1 MNDQQSENSP
11 DSKLACRYRTLTGGL
26 LFLLIS
32 TMIAGYWLLHGQSGL
47 HWIAAAVNRWNGD
60 TIQLTGVH
68 GTLQDLHIE
77 NIHFKN
83 DELELTL
90 HDLRLDWNPVQL
102 LHRRISVNR
111 LALAA
116 IRIEQHAVETE
127 SPPLSPPESLQ
138 LPFGLT
144 IATMTIDSI
153 QVNPAAQENENAT
166 PLISDLALA
175 LDSDGQN
182 HRLTQLDATTPWAVI
197 RSHAELAGSAP
208 FALSAQIGIAAAG
221 SWGDIEANVTGDLQ
235 QLTIQAA
242 SQPPA
247 ANMTL
252 QAQLQPF
259 AANPIIYLNAT
270 VAQWNPA
277 DFLTAAPQAKLSLSA
292 QLAQNETGQL
302 AGSIS
307 IENHAAAP
315 LDQNGVPVSA
325 IHTNVLITPE
335 LLALPDFHTQLGKN
349 GAVRGQLA
357 WDRNQR
363 VLTTDLAADR
373 LDPRQIDSRLQTAA
387 ISGHI
392 KLSGNVEK
400 QSARIDLRDRSL
412 RLTADLARSG
422 DQLALERFNLQRNQS
437 RLTGQG
443 RLRLTEEQ
451 SFELSGQLI
460 RFNSADFIQTADSDL
475 NATLQ
480 LSGYLSPEITG
491 TLKYAIGKSRLAK
504 SPVSGAGEIAF
515 AGFDHLS
522 GKAEL
527 LAGSNRLFAHGRM
540 EGSQHDVQLT
550 VNAPALAQLGLGL
563 SGDLQT
569 QLTFRGSIDAPQLD
583 WKLTS
588 QQLNLPGKQRL
599 SGVSASA
606 QWHKDAVA
614 LNIATDTVQAHEQA
628 TVKQFTATL
637 DGTTSHHRLIVKAG
651 FNQDSAFRLAANGG
665 LNRVKSGQPLRWQ
678 GQLTELSATGSMP
691 VALLAPAPLAISAAA
706 VSLERAG
713 VSVSSGSIR
722 IEQLHWT
729 PQNWKTR
736 GDFSGIALLP
746 GIPERTQGT
755 PLQLGGRWHFDSAAH
770 LTGELRIHR
779 ERGDWYLPGDIPQ
792 PLGLQQLQL
801 QATAAQGKLS
811 GQFEFASEIL
821 GSATAA
827 VTLPLQQT
835 QSHWSISRESPLQ
848 GNIRATITSLKS
860 LNPLLGNNLHSDGAL
875 RMEAGIHGTL
885 QQPDISGKVS
895 GSGLSLVLLEQ
906 GIHLQQG
913 TLDAHFQQ
921 TDLHIDRLHFA
932 SPHAPPPDKRLFRDL
947 ALKDS
952 AGSLTITGKAG
963 LTGSPS
969 QLDFSID
976 QLPLAHKSD
985 YWIVASGT
993 GTTRWQ
999 KDRFSITGDLR
1010 TDAGLIMQPPEGRP
1024 GLPDDVVLVNTPA
1037 SQHAQKATLHLD
1049 MAFDL
1054 GEKFYIRA
1062 SGLEGRLTGKLQMRN
1077 DNNQQLKLTGTIAA
1091 QDAAFKAY
1099 GQNLT
1104 VRRGI
1109 VSFQG
1114 PLDDPNLNVLAVR
1127 EGLAVEAGVEIAGS
1141 VRHPRVKLVSTP
1153 DVPDTEKLSWIVLG
1167 RKPDASGLDT
1177 SVLLSAAGSILGG
1190 SQSGGGITDQI
1201 TKALGVDEITF
1212 KQASAGSSLTGQIG
1226 VIGKRIS
1233 SRAYLSYER
1242 SLTATTMG
1250 ITKLTYN
1257 LTPKMTVVTQ
1267 AGEDSAIDLFYT
1279 IQFD

>member
-1 MNDQQSENSP
+1 MSDQQAGNSP
-11 DSKLACRYRTLTGGL
+11 PSKHARQSRTLTGAL
-26 LFLLIS
+26 LLSFAFAVIVF
-32 TMIAGYWLLHGQSGL
+32 YWLLHSPSGL
-47 HWIAAAVNRWNGD
+47 HWIAATVNRWNGD

-77 NIHFKN
+77 NIHFKSA
-83 DELELTL
+83 ELALTL
-90 HDLRLDWNPVQL
+90 HDLHLDWNPAQL
-102 LHRRISVNR
+102 LNRRISINQ

-116 IRIEQHAVETE
+116 IHIEQQSVETGSS
-127 SPPLSPPESLQ
+127 SPSPPESLQ
-138 LPFGLT
+138 LPVGLT
-144 IATMTIDSI
+144 IATLIVDSI
-153 QVNPAAQENENAT
+153 YLNPAAQENAV
-166 PLISDLALA
+166 PLISALTLT
-175 LDSDGQN
+175 LDSDGQH
-182 HRLTQLDATTPWAVI
+182 HRLTQLDFTTPWSAI
-197 RSHAELAGSAP
+197 RSHMELAGSAP
-208 FALSAQIGIAAAG
+208 FALSAQATLTAAG
-221 SWGDIEANVTGDLQ
+221 SWGDIEAAVTGNLQ

-242 SQPPA
+242 SKPPA
-247 ANMTL
+247 PRMEL

-259 AANPIIYLNAT
+259 AANPVTHLNVT

-277 DFLTAAPQAKLSLSA
+277 DFLAAAPQAKLSLSA
-292 QLAQNETGQL
+292 QLAQNEAEQL

-315 LDQNGVPVSA
+315 LDRNGVPVSA
-325 IHTNVLITPE
+325 IRTHVSITPE
-335 LLALPDFHTQLGKN
+335 SLVLPDFHTQLGKN
-349 GAVRGQLA
+349 GTVRGELA
-357 WDRNQR
+357 WDRSQHVFTAN
-363 VLTTDLAADR
+363 LAVEK
-373 LDPRQIDSRLQTAA
+373 LDPRQIDSRLQTAVV
-387 ISGHI
+387 SG
-392 KLSGNVEK
+392 KVEFSGTTQT

-412 RLTADLARSG
+412 RLTADITRSG
-422 DQLALERFNLQRNQS
+422 DQVELAQFNLQRNQS

-460 RFNSADFIQTADSDL
+460 RFNSADFIQTVDSDL

-480 LSGYLSPEITG
+480 LSGHLTPEVTG
-491 TLKYAIGKSRLAK
+491 TLKYAIEKSRLAK
-504 SPVSGAGEIAF
+504 SPVSGSGEIAF
-515 AGFDHLS
+515 AGLEHLS

-527 LAGSNRLFAHGRM
+527 LAGSNRLLAHGRM

-569 QLTFRGSIDAPQLD
+569 QLTFRGSSDVPQLD

-588 QQLNLPGKQRL
+588 RQLSLPGKQQL

-614 LNIATDTVQAHEQA
+614 LNIAADTVQAHEQA
-628 TVKQFTATL
+628 TIKQFTAVL
-637 DGTTSHHRLIVKAG
+637 DGKTGHHHLLVKADL
-651 FNQDSAFRLAANGG
+651 NREVAFRLAANGG

-678 GQLTELSATGSMP
+678 GQLTELSTTGDMP
-691 VALLAPAPLAISAAA
+691 VHLLAPAPLAASAAS
-706 VSLERAG
+706 VSLEQMG
-713 VSVSSGSIR
+713 ISVSSGSIR
-722 IEQLHWT
+722 VEQLHWT
-729 PQNWKTR
+729 PQSWNTR
-736 GDFSGIALLP
+736 GDFSGIAVLP
-746 GIPERTQGT
+746 GTPERMKDN

-770 LTGELRIHR
+770 LTGELHIQR
-779 ERGDWYLPGDIPQ
+779 ERGDWYLPGDLPQ

-801 QATAAQGKLS
+801 QATAAHGKLS
-811 GQFEFASEIL
+811 GQFEFASQLL
-821 GSATAA
+821 GTATAA
-827 VTLPLQQT
+827 VTLPLQHT
-835 QSHWSISRESPLQ
+835 QSRWGISQESPLQ
-848 GNIRATITSLKS
+848 GNIRAAITSLKL
-860 LNPLLGNNLHSDGAL
+860 LNPLLGSNLRSDGEL
-875 RMEAGIHGTL
+875 RIEAGIRGTL
-885 QQPDISGKVS
+885 QQPDIGGKLSGT
-895 GSGLSLVLLEQ
+895 GLSLVLLEQ

-921 TDLHIDRLHFA
+921 TDLHIDRLHFT
-932 SPHAPPPDKRLFRDL
+932 SLHAPPPDSRLFGNL
-947 ALKDS
+947 ALKDTS
-952 AGSLTITGKAG
+952 GSLTITGKAG
-963 LTGSPS
+963 LTGDPS
-969 QLDFSID
+969 QLDFTID
-976 QLPLAHKSD
+976 RLPLARKTD

-993 GTTRWQ
+993 GATRWE
-999 KDRFSITGDLR
+999 KDHLSITGDLR

-1024 GLPDDVVLVNTPA
+1024 ELPDDVVLVNAPT
-1037 SQHAQKATLHLD
+1037 SQRSRKVPLHLD
-1049 MAFDL
+1049 MALDL

-1104 VRRGI
+1104 VKRGI

-1190 SQSGGGITDQI
+1190 QSGSGVTDKITQ
-1201 TKALGVDEITF
+1201 ALGVDEITF
-1212 KQASAGSSLTGQIG
+1212 KQASVGSSLTGQIG

-1257 LTPKMTVVTQ
+1257 LTPKITVVTQ
-1267 AGEDSAIDLFYT
+1267 AGEDSAADLFYT

>member
-1 MNDQQSENSP
+1 MNNPQTENSAV
-11 DSKLACRYRTLTGGL
+11 DKHTRHYRTLTGSL
-26 LFLLIS
+26 LLSLAFAV
-32 TMIAGYWLLHGQSGL
+32 IAGYWLLHSQSAL

-77 NIHFKN
+77 NIRFTS

-90 HDLRLDWNPVQL
+90 HNLHLDWNPGQL

-111 LALAA
+111 LALSA

-127 SPPLSPPESLQ
+127 SSPRSPPESLQ

-144 IATMTIDSI
+144 IAILTIDSI
-153 QVNPAAQENENAT
+153 HFNSASQENAA
-166 PLISDLALA
+166 PLISSLALT
-175 LDSDGQN
+175 LDSDGQH
-182 HRLTQLDATTPWAVI
+182 HRLTQLDFTTPWATI
-197 RSHAELAGSAP
+197 RSQAELAGNAP
-208 FALSAQIGIAAAG
+208 FALSAHTAITATG
-221 SWGDIEANVTGDLQ
+221 SWGDIEASATGDLG

-242 SQPPA
+242 SKPPA
-247 ANMTL
+247 VDMAL

-259 AANPIIYLNAT
+259 AANPVTHLNAT
-270 VAQWNPA
+270 VTQWNPA
-277 DFLTAAPQAKLSLSA
+277 DFSTNAPQAKLSLSA
-292 QLAQNETGQL
+292 QLAQNEAGQL

-315 LDQNGVPVSA
+315 LDQNGVPA
-325 IHTNVLITPE
+325 LAMRTHTVITPE
-335 LLALPDFHTQLGKN
+335 LLTLPNVHVQLGKN
-349 GAVRGQLA
+349 GTVRGKLT
-357 WDRNQR
+357 WDRNQH
-363 VLTTDLAADR
+363 VLSADLAIDR
-373 LDPRQIDSRLQTAA
+373 LDPRQIDSRLKTAA
-387 ISGHI
+387 ISGNI
-392 KLSGNVEK
+392 ELSGNAEI

-412 RLTADLARSG
+412 RLTADIARNG

-460 RFNSADFIQTADSDL
+460 RFNSADFIQTVDSDL

-480 LSGYLSPEITG
+480 LSGHLTPEVTG
-491 TLKYAIGKSRLAK
+491 TLQYAIQKSRLAK
-504 SPVSGAGEIAF
+504 SPVSGSGEIAI
-515 AGFDHLS
+515 AGFTHIS

-527 LAGSNRLFAHGRM
+527 LAGSNRLLAHGRTDD
-540 EGSQHDVQLT
+540 SQHDVQLT

-563 SGDLQT
+563 SGDLHT
-569 QLTFRGSIDAPQLD
+569 QLTFRGSTEAPYLD
-583 WKLTS
+583 WKFTS
-588 QQLNLPGKQRL
+588 QQLNLPDKQRL
-599 SGVSASA
+599 SGISASA
-606 QWHKDAVA
+606 QWHKDAIT

-628 TVKQFTATL
+628 TIKQFAATL
-637 DGTTSHHRLIVKAG
+637 DGKTDHHHLTVKAG
-651 FNQDSAFRLAANGG
+651 LNQNITFRLAANGG
-665 LNRVKSGQPLRWQ
+665 LNLAKSGQPLRWQ
-678 GQLTELSATGSMP
+678 GQLTELSATGDIP
-691 VALLAPAPLAISAAA
+691 IHLLAPAPLAVSAASM
-706 VSLERAG
+706 SLERAG
-713 VSVSSGSIR
+713 LSISSGSVR
-722 IEQLHWT
+722 IEQLHWA
-729 PQNWKTR
+729 PQSWKTR

-746 GIPERTQGT
+746 GAPERAQGT
-755 PLQLGGRWHFDSAAH
+755 PLQLGGRWHLDSAAH

-779 ERGDWYLPGDIPQ
+779 ERGDWYLPGDLPQ

-811 GQFEFASEIL
+811 GQFEFASHIL
-821 GSATAA
+821 GTATAA
-827 VTLPLQQT
+827 VMLPLQQI
-835 QSHWSISRESPLQ
+835 QSQWSISRESPLQ
-848 GNIRATITSLKS
+848 GNIRAAITSLKL
-860 LNPLLGNNLHSDGAL
+860 LNPLLGGNLHSDGEL
-875 RMEAGIHGTL
+875 RLEAGIHGTL
-885 QQPDISGKVS
+885 RQPDISGKVS
-895 GSGLSLVLLEQ
+895 GTGLSLALLEQ

-921 TDLHIDRLHFA
+921 ADLHIDRLHFT

-947 ALKDS
+947 ALKGE
-952 AGSLTITGKAG
+952 AGSLTVTGKAG
-963 LTGSPS
+963 LAGNPS
-969 QLDFSID
+969 QLDFAID
-976 QLPLAHKSD
+976 QLPLAHKTD
-985 YWIVASGT
+985 YWIIASGT
-993 GTTRWQ
+993 GAARWQ
-999 KDRFSITGDLR
+999 KDRLSISGDLR

-1024 GLPDDVVLVNTPA
+1024 GLSDDVVLVNTPA
-1037 SQHAQKATLHLD
+1037 SQRSQKMPLHLD
-1049 MAFDL
+1049 MALNL

-1062 SGLEGRLTGKLQMRN
+1062 SGLEGRLTGQLQMRN

-1104 VRRGI
+1104 VKRGI

-1141 VRHPRVKLVSTP
+1141 VRHPRVRLVSTP

-1167 RKPDASGLDT
+1167 RKPDTSGLDT

-1190 SQSGGGITDQI
+1190 QSGSGITDQI
-1201 TKALGVDEITF
+1201 TQALGVDEITF
-1212 KQASAGSSLTGQIG
+1212 KQAGVGSSLTGQIG

-1257 LTPKMTVVTQ
+1257 LTPKITVVTQ
-1267 AGEDSAIDLFYT
+1267 AGEDSAADLFYT

>member
-1 MNDQQSENSP
+1 MNDQQTENP
-11 DSKLACRYRTLTGGL
+11 PASKHTRQYRTLSGSL
-26 LFLLIS
+26 LLSLIFAV
-32 TMIAGYWLLHGQSGL
+32 IAGYWLLHSQSGL
-47 HWIAAAVNRWNGD
+47 HWIAAAVNRWDGD

-77 NIHFKN
+77 NIRFKN

-90 HDLRLDWNPVQL
+90 RDLHLDWNPAQL
-102 LHRRISVNR
+102 LQRRISINR

-116 IRIEQHAVETE
+116 IHIEQQAAETE
-127 SPPLSPPESLQ
+127 SPPRAPPESLQ

-144 IATMTIDSI
+144 VTALTIDSI
-153 QVNPAAQENENAT
+153 HSNSASQENAA
-166 PLISDLALA
+166 PPISGLTLA
-175 LDSDGQN
+175 LDSDGRH
-182 HRLTQLDATTPWAVI
+182 HRLTRLDFTTPWATI
-197 RSHAELAGSAP
+197 RSQAELAGDAP
-208 FALSAQIGIAAAG
+208 FALSAQVSIAAAG
-221 SWGDIEANVTGDLQ
+221 SWGDIEASATGDLQ

-242 SQPPA
+242 SKPPA
-247 ANMTL
+247 ANMAL

-259 AANPIIYLNAT
+259 AANPVILLNTT

-277 DFLTAAPQAKLSLSA
+277 DFAANAPQAKLSLSA
-292 QLAQNETGQL
+292 QLAQNEAGQL
-302 AGSIS
+302 AGSIN
-307 IENHAAAP
+307 IENHTAAP
-315 LDQNGVPVSA
+315 LDQNGIPAST
-325 IHTNVLITPE
+325 IHTDALITAE
-335 LLALPDFHTQLGKN
+335 LLSLPDLHVQLGKN
-349 GAVRGQLA
+349 GVVRGKLV
-357 WDRNQR
+357 WDRNQH
-363 VLTTDLAADR
+363 VLTASLAADR

-387 ISGHI
+387 ISGNI
-392 KLSGNVEK
+392 ELSGNAET

-412 RLTADLARSG
+412 RLTADIARNG

-443 RLRLTEEQ
+443 RLRLIEEQ

-460 RFNSADFIQTADSDL
+460 RFNSADFIQTVDSDL

-480 LSGYLSPEITG
+480 LSGHLTPEITG
-491 TLKYAIGKSRLAK
+491 TLKYAIQKSRLAK
-504 SPVSGAGEIAF
+504 SPVSGSGEIAIT
-515 AGFDHLS
+515 GFTHIS

-527 LAGSNRLFAHGRM
+527 LAGSNRLLAHGRM
-540 EGSQHDVQLT
+540 DGSQHDVQLT

-563 SGDLQT
+563 SGDLHT
-569 QLTFRGSIDAPQLD
+569 QITFRGNADAPHLD

-588 QQLNLPGKQRL
+588 RQLNLPDKQQL
-599 SGVSASA
+599 SGLSASA
-606 QWHKDAVA
+606 QWHKDAIA
-614 LNIATDTVQAHEQA
+614 LNIAADTFQAHEQA
-628 TVKQFTATL
+628 TIKQFTAIL
-637 DGTTSHHRLIVKAG
+637 DGKTDHHHLTIKAD
-651 FNQDSAFRLAANGG
+651 FNRDIAFRLTANGG
-665 LNRVKSGQPLRWQ
+665 LSRVKSGQPLRWQ
-678 GQLTELSATGSMP
+678 GQLTELSTTGGMP
-691 VALLAPAPLAISAAA
+691 VRLLAPAPLAVSAAS
-706 VSLERAG
+706 VSLERTG
-713 VSVSSGSIR
+713 LSISSGSVR
-722 IEQLHWT
+722 IEQLHWA
-729 PQNWKTR
+729 PQSWKTR
-736 GDFSGIALLP
+736 GDFSGITLLP
-746 GIPERTQGT
+746 GTLERAQGI

-779 ERGDWYLPGDIPQ
+779 ERGDWYLPGDLPQ

-811 GQFEFASEIL
+811 GQLEFVSQMF
-821 GSATAA
+821 GTATAA

-835 QSHWSISRESPLQ
+835 QSHWSIARESPLR
-848 GNIRATITSLKS
+848 GSIRAALTSLKP
-860 LNPLLGNNLHSDGAL
+860 LNPLLGNNVHSDGEL
-875 RMEAGIHGTL
+875 QIEAGIHGTL

-921 TDLHIDRLHFA
+921 ADLHIDRLHFT

-947 ALKDS
+947 ALKGE

-963 LTGSPS
+963 LTGNPS
-969 QLDFSID
+969 QLDFTID
-976 QLPLAHKSD
+976 QLPLAHKTD

-999 KDRFSITGDLR
+999 KDRLSITGDLR

-1024 GLPDDVVLVNTPA
+1024 GLPDDVVLVNDPA
-1037 SQHAQKATLHLD
+1037 SQRSRKQPLHLD
-1049 MAFDL
+1049 MALDL

-1062 SGLEGRLTGKLQMRN
+1062 SGLEGRLTGQLQMHN
-1077 DNNQQLKLTGTIAA
+1077 DNNQQLKLTGAIAA

-1104 VRRGI
+1104 VKRGI

-1167 RKPDASGLDT
+1167 RKPDTSGLDT

-1190 SQSGGGITDQI
+1190 QSGSGITERI
-1201 TKALGVDEITF
+1201 TQALGVDEITF
-1212 KQASAGSSLTGQIG
+1212 KQAGVGSSLSGQIG

-1257 LTPKMTVVTQ
+1257 LTPKITVVTQ
-1267 AGEDSAIDLFYT
+1267 AGEDSAVDLFYT

>member
-1 MNDQQSENSP
+1 MNDQQTKKP
-11 DSKLACRYRTLTGGL
+11 PASKRTRRYRTLTGGL
-26 LFLLIS
+26 LLSLILAA
-32 TMIAGYWLLHGQSGL
+32 IAGYWLLYSPSGL
-47 HWIAAAVNRWNGD
+47 HWIAAAANRWNGA
-60 TIQLTGVH
+60 TIQLSGVH
-68 GTLQDLHIE
+68 GTLHDLHIE
-77 NIHFKN
+77 NIRFTS

-90 HDLRLDWNPVQL
+90 RDLRLDWNPAQL
-102 LHRRISVNR
+102 LQQRVSINR
-111 LALAA
+111 LALTAIHIKQQAA
-116 IRIEQHAVETE
+116 ETE
-127 SPPLSPPESLQ
+127 SPPRAPPESLH

-144 IATMTIDSI
+144 IAAMTVDSI
-153 QVNPAAQENENAT
+153 YLDPAAQENENAA
-166 PLISDLALA
+166 PPISGLTLALN
-175 LDSDGQN
+175 SDGRH
-182 HRLTQLDATTPWAVI
+182 HRLTQLDVTTPQAVI
-197 RSHAELAGSAP
+197 RSHAELAGDAP
-208 FALSAQIGIAAAG
+208 FALSAQISIAAAG
-221 SWGDIEANVTGDLQ
+221 SWGDIEAAVSGDLQ

-247 ANMTL
+247 ANMAL

-259 AANPIIYLNAT
+259 AANPLTHLSAT
-270 VAQWNPA
+270 VTQVNPA
-277 DFLTAAPQAKLSLSA
+277 DFAVNAPQAKLSLSA
-292 QLAQNETGQL
+292 QLAQNEAGQL
-302 AGSIS
+302 AGSIT

-315 LDQNGVPVSA
+315 LDRNGVPVSA
-325 IHTNVLITPE
+325 IRTRTVITPE
-335 LLALPDFHTQLGKN
+335 LLTLPDVHVQLGKN
-349 GAVRGQLA
+349 GAVRGKLA
-357 WDRNQR
+357 WDRKQH
-363 VLTTDLAADR
+363 VLSADLAIGR

-387 ISGHI
+387 ISGNI
-392 KLSGNVEK
+392 DLSGNAET

-412 RLTADLARSG
+412 RLTADIARSG

-443 RLRLTEEQ
+443 RLQLTGEQ
-451 SFELSGQLI
+451 SFELSGQLV

-480 LSGYLSPEITG
+480 LSGHLKPEITG

-504 SPVSGAGEIAF
+504 SPVSGTGEIAI
-515 AGFDHLS
+515 AGFTHIS

-527 LAGSNRLFAHGRM
+527 LAGSNRLLAHGRK

-550 VNAPALAQLGLGL
+550 LNAPALAQLGLGL
-563 SGDLQT
+563 SGDLHT
-569 QLTFRGSIDAPQLD
+569 QLTFRGSTDAPHLD
-583 WKLTS
+583 WQLTS
-588 QQLNLPGKQRL
+588 RQLNLPDKQQL

-606 QWHKDAVA
+606 RWHKDAVT
-614 LNIATDTVQAHEQA
+614 LNVAADSVQAHEQV
-628 TVKQFTATL
+628 TIKQFTATL
-637 DGTTSHHRLIVKAG
+637 DGTTGHHHLTVKAG
-651 FNQDSAFRLAANGG
+651 LNQDIAFRLAANGG
-665 LNRVKSGQPLRWQ
+665 LSRAKSGQPLRWQ
-678 GQLTELSATGSMP
+678 GQLTELSASGDMP
-691 VALLAPAPLAISAAA
+691 VRLLAPAPLAVSAAA
-706 VSLERAG
+706 VSLEHTG
-713 VSVSSGSIR
+713 LSVSSGSIR
-722 IEQLHWT
+722 IGQLHWT
-729 PQNWKTR
+729 PQSWKTH

-746 GIPERTQGT
+746 GVPERAQGI

-779 ERGDWYLPGDIPQ
+779 ERGDWYLPGDLPQ

-801 QATAAQGKLS
+801 QATAAHGKLS
-811 GQFEFASEIL
+811 GQFELASQML

-848 GNIRATITSLKS
+848 GSMRAALTSLKS
-860 LNPLLGNNLHSDGAL
+860 LNPLLGGNVHSDGEL
-875 RMEAGIHGTL
+875 RIEAGIHGTL

-913 TLDAHFQQ
+913 TLDAHFQH
-921 TDLHIDRLHFA
+921 TDLHIDRLHFT
-932 SPHAPPPDKRLFRDL
+932 SPHAPPPDNQLFRNL
-947 ALKDS
+947 ALKGA

-963 LTGSPS
+963 LTGNPS
-969 QLDFSID
+969 QIDFTID
-976 QLPLAHKSD
+976 QLPIAHKTD
-985 YWIVASGT
+985 YWVVASGT

-999 KDRFSITGDLR
+999 KDRLSITGDLR
-1010 TDAGLIMQPPEGRP
+1010 TDAGLIMQPPQGGRP
-1024 GLPDDVVLVNTPA
+1024 ELPDDVVLVNAAA
-1037 SQHAQKATLHLD
+1037 SQRSQKVPLHLD
-1049 MAFDL
+1049 MALDL

-1077 DNNQQLKLTGTIAA
+1077 DNNQQLKMTGAIAA

-1167 RKPDASGLDT
+1167 RKPDTSGLDT

-1190 SQSGGGITDQI
+1190 QSGSGITDQI

-1212 KQASAGSSLTGQIG
+1212 KQAGVGSSLTGQIG

-1257 LTPKMTVVTQ
+1257 LTPKVTVVTQ

>member
-1 MNDQQSENSP
+1 MNDQQTESSFP
-11 DSKLACRYRTLTGGL
+11 GKHTRRYRTLTGGL
-26 LFLLIS
+26 LLLLIFVA
-32 TMIAGYWLLHGQSGL
+32 IAGYWLLHSPSGL
-47 HWIAAAVNRWNGD
+47 YWIAAAVNRWNGD

-77 NIHFKN
+77 NIRFKS

-90 HDLRLDWNPVQL
+90 RDLRFDWNPAQL
-102 LHRRISVNR
+102 LQRRISINR

-116 IRIEQHAVETE
+116 IRIEQQAAETE
-127 SPPLSPPESLQ
+127 SPPRSPPESLH

-144 IATMTIDSI
+144 IAAMTVDSI
-153 QVNPAAQENENAT
+153 YLNPAAQENENAA
-166 PLISDLALA
+166 PPISGLTLA
-175 LDSDGQN
+175 LDSDGRY
-182 HRLTQLDATTPWAVI
+182 HRLTQLNITTPWAVI
-197 RSHAELAGSAP
+197 RSHAELAGDAP
-208 FALSAQIGIAAAG
+208 FALSAQVSIAAADSRG
-221 SWGDIEANVTGDLQ
+221 NIEAAVTGNLH

-247 ANMTL
+247 ANMAL

-259 AANPIIYLNAT
+259 AANPLTHLNAIL
-270 VAQWNPA
+270 AQWNPA
-277 DFLTAAPQAKLSLSA
+277 DFAANAPQAKLSLSA
-292 QLAQNETGQL
+292 QLAQNEAGQL
-302 AGSIS
+302 AGSIN

-315 LDQNGVPVSA
+315 LDQNGVPASSIRA
-325 IHTNVLITPE
+325 HTVITPE
-335 LLALPDFHTQLGKN
+335 LLTLPDVHMQLGKN
-349 GAVRGQLA
+349 GAVRGKLA
-357 WDRNQR
+357 WDRKQHA
-363 VLTTDLAADR
+363 LTADLAIDR

-387 ISGHI
+387 ISGSI
-392 KLSGNVEK
+392 DLSGTAET

-422 DQLALERFNLQRNQS
+422 DQLALEGFNLQRNQS

-443 RLRLTEEQ
+443 RLRLTGEQ
-451 SFELSGQLI
+451 SFELSGQLV
-460 RFNSADFIQTADSDL
+460 RFNSADFIQTAGSDL

-480 LSGYLSPEITG
+480 LSGHLTPEITG

-504 SPVSGAGEIAF
+504 SPVSGTGEIAV
-515 AGFDHLS
+515 AGLEHLS

-527 LAGSNRLFAHGRM
+527 LAGSNRLLAHGRK

-563 SGDLQT
+563 SGDLHT
-569 QLTFRGSIDAPQLD
+569 QLTFRGSIDAPRLD
-583 WKLTS
+583 WQLTS
-588 QQLNLPGKQRL
+588 RQLNLPDKQQL

-606 QWHKDAVA
+606 QWHKDAVT
-614 LNIATDTVQAHEQA
+614 LNIAADTVQTHEQA
-628 TVKQFTATL
+628 TIKQLTAIL
-637 DGTTSHHRLIVKAG
+637 DGTTGRHHLTVKAG
-651 FNQDSAFRLAANGG
+651 LNQDIAFRLAANGG
-665 LNRVKSGQPLRWQ
+665 LSRVKSGQPLRWQ
-678 GQLTELSATGSMP
+678 GQLTDLTATGDMP
-691 VALLAPAPLAISAAA
+691 VRLLAPAPLAVSAAA
-706 VSLERAG
+706 VSLEHAG
-713 VSVSSGSIR
+713 LSVSSGSVR
-722 IEQLHWT
+722 IGQLHWT
-729 PQNWKTR
+729 PQSWKTH

-746 GIPERTQGT
+746 GVAERAQGI

-779 ERGDWYLPGDIPQ
+779 ERGDWYLPGDLPQ

-811 GQFEFASEIL
+811 GQFELASQML

-848 GNIRATITSLKS
+848 GSMRAALTSLKS
-860 LNPLLGNNLHSDGAL
+860 LNPLLGGNVRSDGEL
-875 RMEAGIHGTL
+875 RIEAGIHGTL

-895 GSGLSLVLLEQ
+895 GTGLSLVLLEQ

-921 TDLHIDRLHFA
+921 TDLHIDRLHFT
-932 SPHAPPPDKRLFRDL
+932 SPHAPPPDNRLFRNL
-947 ALKDS
+947 ALKDP

-963 LTGSPS
+963 LTGNPS
-969 QLDFSID
+969 QLDFTID
-976 QLPLAHKSD
+976 QLPLAHKTD

-999 KDRFSITGDLR
+999 KDLLSITGDLR

-1024 GLPDDVVLVNTPA
+1024 ELPDDVVLVNTPA
-1037 SQHAQKATLHLD
+1037 SQRARKLPLHLD
-1049 MAFDL
+1049 MALDL

-1077 DNNQQLKLTGTIAA
+1077 DNNQQLKMTGTIAA

-1099 GQNLT
+1099 GQNLA

-1167 RKPDASGLDT
+1167 RKPDTSGLDT

-1190 SQSGGGITDQI
+1190 QSGSGITDQI

-1257 LTPKMTVVTQ
+1257 LTPKVTVVTQ